1 MSVYRRGHTWCYKFT
16 FDGSTIR
23 ASSKSRSKRVCIDAE
38 RARQGQLERGYNGI
52 ASNERPQLFQ
62 VTADGWIKTKSAHWS
77 PRTVTIE
84 QLNLKH
90 LKPIFGGMPLC
101 DITSDALAGYQLA
114 QLKEEA
120 SPKTINLE
128 IGTLRGI
135 LRKHRLWRNL
145 QPDVRML
152 RPVMTLA

>member
-1 MSVYRRGHTWCYKFT
+1 MPSV
-16 FDGSTIR
+16 
-23 ASSKSRSKRVCIDAE
+23 
-38 RARQGQLERGYNGI
+38 RARVSWS
-52 ASNERPQLFQ
+52 A
-62 VTADGWIKTKSAHWS
+62 VTTGLPVTSALNCSRLPIKTKSAHWS

-114 QLKEEA
+114 RLKEEA

-135 LRKHRLWRNL
+135 LRKHRLWGNL

-152 RPVMTLA
+152 RQVMTLA